1 DELTFEIFGDTV
13 TAKVGN
19 FRDYAWQGGIDF
31 LVAFSP
37 GALDSYPSTI
47 LAAVTAEPGR
57 DEDVKR
63 FLAAQFTD
71 IKFIEIGATLTR
83 ITEALSQLSLAVAAV
98 GGIAV
103 LNGLLILIGSL
114 AAGRRQR
121 ESDAVLNKVLG
132 ATRSEI
138 LVTALMQFL
147 LLAIFA
153 AIIAVP
159 AGIFTAWLLTQ
170 VLLNVS
176 FAVDPATIGIVVASL
191 VGMTAIL
198 GATTLLRVLSIRP
211 ALLLREMS
219 SV

>member
-1 DELTFEIFGDTV
+1 
-13 TAKVGN
+13 
-19 FRDYAWQGGIDF
+19 
-31 LVAFSP
+31 
-37 GALDSYPSTI
+37 
-47 LAAVTAEPGR
+47 
-57 DEDVKR
+57 
-63 FLAAQFTD
+63 
-71 IKFIEIGATLTR
+71 
-83 ITEALSQLSLAVAAV
+83 
-98 GGIAV
+98 V

>member
-1 DELTFEIFGDTV
+1 VE
-13 TAKVGN
+13 
-19 FRDYAWQGGIDF
+19 
-31 LVAFSP
+31 
-37 GALDSYPSTI
+37 
-47 LAAVTAEPGR
+47 
-57 DEDVKR
+57 R
-63 FLAAQFTD
+63 FLANEFID

-132 ATRSEI
+132 AKRSEI
-138 LVTALMQFL
+138 LVSALIQFL
-147 LLAIFA
+147 LLAVFA
-153 AIIAVP
+153 ALIAIP

-170 VLLNVS
+170 VLLNVA
-176 FAVDPATIGIVVASL
+176 FAVDPATIGVVVAGL
-191 VGMTAIL
+191 IGMTAIL

>member
-1 DELTFEIFGDTV
+1 
-13 TAKVGN
+13 
-19 FRDYAWQGGIDF
+19 
-31 LVAFSP
+31 
-37 GALDSYPSTI
+37 
-47 LAAVTAEPGR
+47 
-57 DEDVKR
+57 
-63 FLAAQFTD
+63 
-71 IKFIEIGATLTR
+71 
-83 ITEALSQLSLAVAAV
+83 
-98 GGIAV
+98 IAV

-132 ATRSEI
+132 AQRAEI
-138 LVTALMQFL
+138 LLAALIQFL
-147 LLAIFA
+147 ALALFA

-159 AGIFTAWLLTQ
+159 AGIATAWLLTN
-170 VLLNVS
+170 VLLNVA
-176 FAVDPATIGIVVASL
+176 FAIDPTIIAIVVAGL